1 MNWEIKN
8 HVHDILVYILWNVIL
23 RWYEK
28 KILKKFTRYRTAQF
42 QKKLYGCTSYKGVK
56 AVNNVEIILDIF
68 SSWNFLEHCADFQL
82 MIQLAYE
89 DIRSFLHQFR
99 NVQTFVSL
107 LIVFKNIIMYIKPVI
122 SYSYK

>member
-1 MNWEIKN
+1 
-8 HVHDILVYILWNVIL
+8 
-23 RWYEK
+23 
-28 KILKKFTRYRTAQF
+28 
-42 QKKLYGCTSYKGVK
+42 
-56 AVNNVEIILDIF
+56 
-68 SSWNFLEHCADFQL
+68 